1 MPMTYDLDHALEILQ
16 RTPRVL
22 RTWLEGLSRE
32 WTHTDYG
39 EGTFTPFDVI
49 GHLIHGERTDWIA
62 RARIILEHGPARP
75 FDAYDRYAQFEESRG
90 KTLSQL
96 LDEFE
101 QLRAENIAALRA
113 MAPTSEQLAAR
124 GMHPRLGSVTL
135 ENLLATWVA
144 HDLNHIAQIAKC
156 MATLYDAAVGP
167 WRQYL
172 TILRTP
178 VTAMDEDGQKRA
190 KAARGA

>member
-1 MPMTYDLDHALEILQ
+1 MPMTYDLNHALEILE

-22 RTWLEGLSRE
+22 RSWLDGLSRE
-32 WTHTDYG
+32 WTHTNYG

-49 GHLIHGERTDWIA
+49 GHLIHGERTDWIV

-90 KTLSQL
+90 KTLAQL
-96 LDEFE
+96 LDEFDR
-101 QLRAENIAALRA
+101 LRAENITALRE
-113 MAPTSEQLAAR
+113 MAPTAEQLASC
-124 GMHPRLGSVTL
+124 GTHPRLGSVTL

-144 HDLNHIAQIAKC
+144 HDLNHIAQVAKC
-156 MATLYDAAVGP
+156 MATQYGEAVGP
-167 WRQYL
+167 WRAYL
-172 TILRTP
+172 TILQTP